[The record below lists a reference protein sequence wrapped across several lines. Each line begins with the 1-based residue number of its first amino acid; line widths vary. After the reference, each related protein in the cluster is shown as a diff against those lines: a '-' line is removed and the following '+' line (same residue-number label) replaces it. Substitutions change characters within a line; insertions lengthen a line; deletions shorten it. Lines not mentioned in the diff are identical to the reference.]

1 MIEIKFIPTGHI
13 FSLPDDEAERIVK
26 EDRGNYEVIKG
37 KIKEEKAPKTA
48 KSVQE
53 LVVVNGGLPAEAEGL
68 AMSKTE
74 TPFNAGNQATKEKS
88 KETKTN
94 TKNNNKTTKTEI
106 KTETTEEKSE

>member
-53 LVVVNGGLPAEAEGL
+53 LVVVND
-68 AMSKTE
+68 K
-74 TPFNAGNQATKEKS
+74 NKS
-88 KETKTN
+88 KETKTE
-94 TKNNNKTTKTEI
+94 TKTE
-106 KTETTEEKSE
+106 KTKEKENK

>member
-1 MIEIKFIPTGHI
+1 MIDIKFIPTGHI

-53 LVVVNGGLPAEAEGL
+53 LVVVNDKEKQKEV
-68 AMSKTE
+68 KTE
-74 TPFNAGNQATKEKS
+74 TKTDNKSEKTEKTEKTKEK
-88 KETKTN
+88 E
-94 TKNNNKTTKTEI
+94 NK
-106 KTETTEEKSE
+106 